1 MAKQVLIA
9 GGGIGGMAAALA
21 CGRAGWNVKLFERA
35 SAFSEV
41 GAGVQLGANVTRLLH
56 EWGMGDALARVAAF
70 PPMLQVCDAN
80 TGRELGALRLGQHA
94 LDRYGAPYATIHR
107 ADLHALLH
115 HAVAQEDRVSMQLGQ
130 TLGDFAQTPQ
140 EVTARSSAQPWNPR
154 ARSPEIPGDVLI
166 GADGLWSPVRQW
178 LLGDGLPRVSGHLA
192 YRALVPQAS
201 LPERLR
207 SQQITVWLGPRLHVV
222 QYPVRGGESLNVVA
236 IAQARLPGPVR
247 NLTPDRLDHWDHSGN
262 GAELHALLAGTCPA
276 LQNVVKAIE
285 SWRLWVLCD
294 RKPMRGP
301 HQQALGRVALLGDA
315 AHPMRPYLAQGAG
328 MAIEDAAALGQALR
342 QVQAT
347 AEVPAALQRYAGQ
360 RWQRNAR
367 VQARAERNGRIF
379 HATGPLRWARDAAMR
394 ALGERLLDLPWLYG
408 AR

>member
-1 MAKQVLIA
+1 
-9 GGGIGGMAAALA
+9 MAAALA
-21 CGRAGWNVKLFERA
+21 CGRAGWDVKLFERA

-56 EWGMGDALARVAAF
+56 EWGMGAALARVAAF
-70 PPMLQVCDAN
+70 PPLLQVCDAN
-80 TGRELGALRLGQHA
+80 TGRELGSLRLGQHA
-94 LDRYGAPYATIHR
+94 LDRYGAPYATLHR
-107 ADLHALLH
+107 ADLHGLLH
-115 HAVAQEDRVSMQLGQ
+115 DAVAQEDRVAMQLGQ
-130 TLGDFAQTPQ
+130 TLGDFAQTD
-140 EVTARSSAQPWNPR
+140 EDVAARSSAEPWNPR
-154 ARSPEIPGDVLI
+154 ARSPAIKGDVLI

-192 YRALVPQAS
+192 YRALVPQHS

-207 SQQITVWLGPRLHVV
+207 TQQITVWLGPRLHVV

-262 GAELHALLAGTCPA
+262 GAELHALLVGTCPA

-285 SWRLWVLCD
+285 NWRLWVLCD

-342 QVQAT
+342 QVDSRQ
-347 AEVPAALQRYAGQ
+347 VPAALQAYAGQ